1 MGKSATVKI
10 AVALVATG
18 LAAAAVGW
26 WLFGDDS
33 SRSESVETAS
43 PAYRD
48 GTYTATG
55 NFISQAGPE
64 EITATFTLVDGVVVD
79 SAVIADSMSRASQ
92 RYQQRFADSYAT
104 QVVGRPLAEIE
115 TVVVAGA
122 TASSLG
128 FQDALAQIKDE
139 ARR

>member
-1 MGKSATVKI
+1 
-10 AVALVATG
+10 
-18 LAAAAVGW
+18 
-26 WLFGDDS
+26 
-33 SRSESVETAS
+33 
-43 PAYRD
+43 
-48 GTYTATG
+48 
-55 NFISQAGPE
+55 
-64 EITATFTLVDGVVVD
+64 VVVD